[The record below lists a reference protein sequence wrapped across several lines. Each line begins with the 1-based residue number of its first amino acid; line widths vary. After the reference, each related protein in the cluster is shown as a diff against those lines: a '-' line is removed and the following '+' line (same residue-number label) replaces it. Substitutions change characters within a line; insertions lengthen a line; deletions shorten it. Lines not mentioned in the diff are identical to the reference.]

1 MYYDEDIRLS
11 ILNFCN
17 SVENV
22 INNLSDDEKITN
34 HEILNIHELGTIK
47 DENNFYLTSLH
58 PLVLR
63 YELYKTKYFM
73 DEEISEKIFH
83 KYNPIGLLPYVVD
96 MDTNYYFA
104 NYTEEGA
111 RWITYRPFETTN
123 KMSANKM
130 QFIIRTR
137 LNNYK
142 QHFKY
147 LFNINSQY
155 ALKTRYIEVTDYNTI
170 IKGTIEHILDQMKEV
185 KSLYSLN
192 PVDIYLDNIEYIG
205 DLYTLYNV
213 KSSDELFDLYKIKIP
228 SNVKNDS
235 TLKKL

>member
-1 MYYDEDIRLS
+1 
-11 ILNFCN
+11 
-17 SVENV
+17 
-22 INNLSDDEKITN
+22 
-34 HEILNIHELGTIK
+34 
-47 DENNFYLTSLH
+47 
-58 PLVLR
+58 
-63 YELYKTKYFM
+63 
-73 DEEISEKIFH
+73 
-83 KYNPIGLLPYVVD
+83 
-96 MDTNYYFA
+96 
-104 NYTEEGA
+104 
-111 RWITYRPFETTN
+111 
-123 KMSANKM
+123 M

-228 SNVKNDS
+228 SNVK
-235 TLKKL
+235 TIRH